1 MIMKSQIY
9 EKQMGIYDMSSS
21 PADWHQKAPKVART
35 PISPHDL
42 STGNTKKDNEPDEQ
56 MI

>member
-42 STGNTKKDNEPDEQ
+42 TGNTKKDNEPDEQ